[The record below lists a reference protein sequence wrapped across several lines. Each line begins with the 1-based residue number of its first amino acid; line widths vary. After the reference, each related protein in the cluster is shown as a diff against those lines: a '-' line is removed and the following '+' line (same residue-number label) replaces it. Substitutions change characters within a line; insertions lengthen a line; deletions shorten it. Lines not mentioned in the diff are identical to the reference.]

1 MCVGVWVFAHVCVC
15 VYVSAHVGACAG
27 VCWCICF
34 CVFPPSTQIPLL
46 MKKDEIFDLLC
57 EHGVPMSRATW
68 FIKVRGGWSTLVLW
82 EGVGG

>member
-1 MCVGVWVFAHVCVC
+1 MLLPMWVRARVCVGVYASVFLLSC
-15 VYVSAHVGACAG
+15 STPL
-27 VCWCICF
+27 
-34 CVFPPSTQIPLL
+34 PPSTQIPLL